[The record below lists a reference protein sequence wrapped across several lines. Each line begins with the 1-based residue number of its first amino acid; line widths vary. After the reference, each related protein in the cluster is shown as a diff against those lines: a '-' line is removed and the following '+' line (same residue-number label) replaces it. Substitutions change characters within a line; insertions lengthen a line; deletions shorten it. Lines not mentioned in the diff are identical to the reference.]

1 MTKKTISL
9 SFVFLIVIIT
19 TLSCNK
25 KTYTIVDSVVTTN
38 SKVSEKKPYL
48 ILISLDGF
56 RWDYV
61 EKYKPPHLIKFIK
74 NGINSESLIPSFPTK
89 TFPNHYTIAT
99 GMYPDKHGIIGNSF
113 YSYDKDMT
121 YRIRDRAMVEDGS
134 FYEGNPIWIQA
145 NKSNM
150 VTASYFFV
158 GTEANILGLKPTYY
172 YRFDNNVK

>member
-1 MTKKTISL
+1 MTKRTIILSL
-9 SFVFLIVIIT
+9 IFLIVIIT
-19 TLSCNK
+19 TISCNR
-25 KTYTIVDSVVTTN
+25 KTYTIVDSAVTTN

-113 YSYDKDMT
+113 YNYDKGMT

-134 FYEGNPIWIQA
+134 FYEGNPIWI
-145 NKSNM
+145 
-150 VTASYFFV
+150 
-158 GTEANILGLKPTYY
+158 PT
-172 YRFDNNVK
+172 KK